1 MLKLLCEK
9 LVMADG
15 RPMEFED
22 IVSNAKARSLENMMG
37 TLKRN
42 CALLYESHKYGI
54 KLPDDKAIWGEARE
68 ACREIQQKVWQEK
81 PDLLGII
88 QAKADCFMG
97 SVYVQSKK
105 YDRALRHLAKAGGW
119 IERNMMQSVIP
130 EFYAE
135 INVAMSKCYME
146 KKSEPVQINECLKHA
161 EEVLKDQTV
170 KNLVIKHYDKYFY
183 HALMLELNLQWSIIK
198 LDVYGQKQNL
208 DFKLIWEYLKDS
220 DQYYKKL
227 KDAGNNRIGYE
238 RWEDWEM
245 VQDATLRTTK
255 GIFYK
260 NLYFRS
266 IKAYDD
272 FKNSDDLSKI
282 SDKWDDTIKF
292 MADTLYEVT
301 GCPETDKDMQQNDE
315 KNEKENEKKQQRFS
329 RMKGDLEEIKKLTAR
344 SGSSNAQDLQKAA
357 QGLWKVSFEMAFIN
371 YAEVANKYAKNTI
384 CLGGMAGLAYDC
396 DYSGRRNT
404 LVDWQ
409 EILAD
414 CCPKY
419 KKGSREESLNGLLD
433 ETLKVENINMY
444 TLNIKAALKHGSG
457 GLEKVDSYPALRQS
471 SLKRR
476 LCRMQDKIKDGS
488 GQLGNYMQEIALN
501 IISLYREVTNF
512 MNAAIVNC
520 NSNEWKGLEIGH
532 YTKLEVVPK
541 LINKEGDSRL
551 RLHNAHHMNDN
562 REGVLLINHLNR
574 ILKGAGTSLIG
585 KIMDKYTDEMAG
597 AVRSYVYIG
606 SFTSRVDVMNMWN
619 RYGDEGR
626 GVCLQFDAAKFFD
639 SEAKY
644 SLADIS
650 TADGAGSYKMEDI
663 KYPLYMVVYLPDNDI
678 DVSESQYAKGY
689 AEAKGGTEKQYAEEC
704 AEAGKIDPPIKT
716 LEELEQWFRNEHTEA
731 EKEKLLDRADIE
743 LLEEWICAKKRTE
756 DEKNKLLDQVGIE
769 LLEARVYAKG
779 RAEAEKEN
787 PLEKKWWEK
796 QAALIKELLYLE
808 RNIKKYLKNIQYN
821 YEKLYQKGKEKMS
834 GDWDSFEKELISC
847 IMVIIDLIRFLIKR
861 DHFRNEREY
870 RIIQYSSDPQY
881 EQGDAGIPRLFVPVE
896 KEPSYNKICFGSQV
910 MDFDSKAA
918 YILNIRKDDK
928 NGGERSTWDIEVCKS
943 NVPIRVI

>member
-1 MLKLLCEK
+1 MLRLLCEK

-15 RPMEFED
+15 SPMEFAD
-22 IVSNAKARSLENMMG
+22 IVSNAKVDRLNKMME
-37 TLKRN
+37 TLKKN
-42 CALLYESHKYGI
+42 CAALYEFHKYGTE
-54 KLPDDKAIWGEARE
+54 LQRSMHGGDYNAIFDEARE
-68 ACREIQQKVWQEK
+68 LCREIQQKVWQEK

-97 SVYVQSKK
+97 FVYVQSKE

-119 IERNMMQSVIP
+119 IERNMVQSVIP

-135 INVAMSKCYME
+135 INLAMSKCYME
-146 KKSEPVQINECLKHA
+146 KKSEPVQINECLKRA
-161 EEVLKDQTV
+161 EEVLNDQTV
-170 KNLVIKHYDKYFY
+170 KKLVIDRYDEYFY

-198 LDVYGQKQNL
+198 MDVYGQKQNL
-208 DFKLIWEYLKDS
+208 ELRSIWKYLKDS
-220 DQYYKKL
+220 DKYYKKL
-227 KDAGNNRIGYE
+227 KDAGNKRIGYT
-238 RWEDWEM
+238 RWEDWEK
-245 VQDATLRTTK
+245 VQDATLHTTK

-266 IKAYDD
+266 IEVYDNL
-272 FKNSDDLSKI
+272 KNSDGLSPI
-282 SDKWDDTIKF
+282 LNEWYATIKF

-301 GCPETDKDMQQNDE
+301 GCSETDTDMQPNDE
-315 KNEKENEKKQQRFS
+315 KNEKKRQRFS
-329 RMKGDLEEIKKLTAR
+329 RMNEDLGEIKKLTAR
-344 SGSSNAQDLQKAA
+344 SGGFNTRDLQKAA
-357 QGLWKVSFEMAFIN
+357 ESLWKVSFEMTFIT
-371 YAEVANKYAKNTI
+371 YAEVAKKHDQNTI

-396 DYSGRRNT
+396 DYSGRRYT

-414 CCPKY
+414 CCPQY

-433 ETLKVENINMY
+433 ETLKIENINMY
-444 TLNIKAALKHGSG
+444 TLNIKAALRHGSG
-457 GLEKVDSYPALRQS
+457 GLEKVDNYPALRQS

-476 LCRMQDKIKDGS
+476 LCQMVAQIKDES
-488 GQLGNYMQEIALN
+488 GQLRNYMQEIALN

-512 MNAAIVNC
+512 MNDAIVDC
-520 NSNEWKGLEIGH
+520 KSKEWEGLKIGH

-541 LINKEGDSRL
+541 LINKEGDSRF

-562 REGVLLINHLNR
+562 REGVLLINQLHR
-574 ILKGAGTSLIG
+574 KLKGAGSLIG

-606 SFTSRVDVMNMWN
+606 SFTSRIDVMNMWN

-626 GVCLQFDAAKFFD
+626 GVCLQFDAANFFD

-663 KYPLYMVVYLPDNDI
+663 KYPLYMVVYLPDKD
-678 DVSESQYAKGY
+678 
-689 AEAKGGTEKQYAEEC
+689 
-704 AEAGKIDPPIKT
+704 
-716 LEELEQWFRNEHTEA
+716 
-731 EKEKLLDRADIE
+731 DIE
-743 LLEEWICAKKRTE
+743 LS
-756 DEKNKLLDQVGIE
+756 
-769 LLEARVYAKG
+769 EAWVYAEG
-779 RAEAEKEN
+779 RAKAEKDN

-796 QAALIKELLYLE
+796 QAALIKELSFLE
-808 RNIKKYLKNIQYN
+808 GNIKNYLDNIQYN
-821 YEKLYQKGKEKMS
+821 YEKLYQKDKAETFW
-834 GDWDSFEKELISC
+834 DWDFFEKELISC

-896 KEPSYNKICFGSQV
+896 KAPLYNKICFGSQV

-918 YILNIRKDDK
+918 YILNIRKDNK

-943 NVPIRVI
+943 NVPIREI